1 MTISSLRV
9 RLLIAGAL
17 AIGLALAAAVLG
29 LMVLFERHVTRRVD
43 AELNVHLTQL
53 IAGLDRASEPGAG
66 ITLQRRPAEPRFD
79 RPLSGLYW
87 QIAIAPEG
95 RVLRSRS
102 LWDFELDLPR
112 DDLAEG
118 VVHSHRLA
126 GPGGARLYV
135 LERRAALPERLG
147 DVGVRVAVAIDEAD
161 LDRATRDFATELLP
175 MATLLAGLLLLAGWL
190 QVTIGLKPL
199 ASLRDQLAEV
209 RSGRARRLGAAFP
222 DEVRPLARQVDD
234 LLEAREAELEKARH
248 RAGDLA
254 HGLKTPLQVL
264 IGEAGRLSE
273 RGEADSARQI
283 LSLAEAMQRHIDREL
298 KRARMAPVS
307 ASTVTDV
314 AVVVGRVVDVVQ
326 RTPDGARLA
335 WQVDR
340 GAGLMASIDADDL
353 AEALGN
359 LIENAARHARHRVVV
374 SASAAGEM
382 IEISVVDDGAGL
394 DEDQLARAVER
405 GTRLDESTAGS
416 GLGLAI
422 VREIAAHAGG
432 ELVLESTHPGLGA
445 TIRVERA

>member
-9 RLLIAGAL
+9 RLALAGAL

-53 IAGLDRASEPGAG
+53 IAGLDRAAEPGSSIA
-66 ITLQRRPAEPRFD
+66 LLRRPAEPRFD

-87 QIAIAPEG
+87 QIVIEPEG

-102 LWDFELDLPR
+102 LWDFELA
-112 DDLAEG
+112 LAPDHLADG
-118 VVHSHRLA
+118 ALHSHRLP
-126 GPGGARLYV
+126 GSGGARLYV
-135 LERRAALPERLG
+135 IERRAALSERLG

-175 MATLLAGLLLLAGWL
+175 MAALLAGLLLLAGWL

-199 ASLRDQLAEV
+199 GSLRDQLAEV
-209 RSGRARRLGAAFP
+209 RSGRARRLGTAFP

-273 RGEADSARQI
+273 RGETKSARQI
-283 LSLAEAMQRHIDREL
+283 LSLAEAMQRHLDREL

-307 ASTVTDV
+307 ASTMADV

-335 WQVDR
+335 WQVDG
-340 GAGLMASIDADDL
+340 GAGLMARIDTDDL

-382 IEISVVDDGAGL
+382 IEISVVDDGTGL

>member
-9 RLLIAGAL
+9 RLALAGAL

-53 IAGLDRASEPGAG
+53 IAGLDRAAGPGSSIA
-66 ITLQRRPAEPRFD
+66 LLRRPAEPRFD

-87 QIAIAPEG
+87 QIVIEPEG

-102 LWDFELDLPR
+102 LWDFELA
-112 DDLAEG
+112 LAPDHLADG
-118 VVHSHRLA
+118 ALHSHRLP

-135 LERRAALPERLG
+135 IERRAALSERLG

-175 MATLLAGLLLLAGWL
+175 MAALLAGLLLLAGWL

-199 ASLRDQLAEV
+199 GSLRDQLAEV
-209 RSGRARRLGAAFP
+209 RSGRARRLGTAFP

-273 RGEADSARQI
+273 RGETKSARQI
-283 LSLAEAMQRHIDREL
+283 LSLAEAMQRHLDREL

-307 ASTVTDV
+307 ASTMADV

-335 WQVDR
+335 WQVDG
-340 GAGLMASIDADDL
+340 GAGLMARIDTDDL

>member
-9 RLLIAGAL
+9 RLALAGAL

-53 IAGLDRASEPGAG
+53 IAGLDRAAGPGSSIA
-66 ITLQRRPAEPRFD
+66 LLRRPAEPRFD

-87 QIAIAPEG
+87 QIVIEPAG

-102 LWDFELDLPR
+102 LWDFELA
-112 DDLAEG
+112 LAPDHLADG
-118 VVHSHRLA
+118 ALHSHRLP

-135 LERRAALPERLG
+135 IERRAALSERLG

-175 MATLLAGLLLLAGWL
+175 MAALLAGLLLLAGWL

-199 ASLRDQLAEV
+199 GSLRDQLAEV
-209 RSGRARRLGAAFP
+209 RSGRARRLGTAFP

-273 RGEADSARQI
+273 RGETKSARQI
-283 LSLAEAMQRHIDREL
+283 LSLAEAMQRHLDREL

-307 ASTVTDV
+307 ASTMADV

-335 WQVDR
+335 WQVDG
-340 GAGLMASIDADDL
+340 GAGLMARIDTDDL